1 MEKQGKSWKLK
12 VDLKEILSM
21 NRTLGPKDD
30 LNYSMDMHNYLG
42 RSHAWPENPQTI
54 ADAIIIQYL
63 LTKSISI
70 LALC

>member
-1 MEKQGKSWKLK
+1 MEKQGKSWKRK
-12 VDLKEILSM
+12 VDLKETLSM

-30 LNYSMDMHNYLG
+30 LNYSMDMHNYPE
-42 RSHAWPENPQTI
+42 RTYAWPKNPRTI

-63 LTKSISI
+63 LTKSTSI

>member
-1 MEKQGKSWKLK
+1 MSGETRQVMEAEGGSQT
-12 VDLKEILSM
+12 LSM

-30 LNYSMDMHNYLG
+30 LNYSMDMHNYPE
-42 RSHAWPENPQTI
+42 RTYAWPKNPRTI

-63 LTKSISI
+63 LTKSTSI